1 MASFD
6 FFITY
11 RPGAKNPKADVFS
24 RRSDMSFQREASLK
38 QLIQYLFHP
47 KHIVFSATFEAVPNS
62 DIYSKIHGLSE
73 LDSK

>member
-38 QLIQYLFHP
+38 QLIQYLFHH